1 MGNVN
6 FVSFDSMRQK
16 KSFKNTLTY
25 RGVVQASG
33 ITYDYMDKLN
43 DFVKQ
48 GLFIDEKG
56 DGFTN
61 AEKVALMQEF
71 TKIHLEKGYSTDFAA
86 MLPGTTFEYNYNDF
100 IRMAQSAGY
109 ILKEEPQAEEIDSE
123 VQPAAVDDAE
133 NVTPQQKSAE
143 DLLYEELAADPALA
157 GKSGEER
164 LKILADRQFEIR
176 RQLSELDKPVTY
188 RTKKFLFWGGKEKTR
203 ELTPEEKQERETLRS
218 ELTAKQDEL
227 NRQYKFVQEMEG
239 KFWIGAYTPAAIKDE
254 RGNIIEDFSTYNRVT
269 LIDADGNERR
279 AAEIVSYDRRNEYGY
294 PVEER
299 KYYSMEMKKLGDP
312 TTAQGLYWDIV
323 PDKDNELKGYKLKE
337 YKLSE
342 KGSR

>member
-16 KSFKNTLTY
+16 DNFKNTLTY
-25 RGVVQASG
+25 RGVVRASG
-33 ITYDYMDKLN
+33 LTYDYMDKLN
-43 DFVKQ
+43 NFVKE

-61 AEKVALMQEF
+61 AEKIALMQEF
-71 TKIHLEKGYSTDFAA
+71 TKIHLEKGYSTDFAS

-100 IRMAQSAGY
+100 IRMAQAAGY
-109 ILKEEPQAEEIDSE
+109 ILKEEPPAEEDNVE
-123 VQPAAVDDAE
+123 LQQAPAAVE
-133 NVTPQQKSAE
+133 NENAPQQKSAE
-143 DLLYEELAADPALA
+143 DLLFEELEADSELA

-176 RQLSELDKPVTY
+176 RQLSELDKPATY

-203 ELTPEEKQERETLRS
+203 ELTPEEKQERETLRA

-227 NRQYKFVQEMEG
+227 SRMHKFVQEMEG
-239 KFWIGAYTPAAIKDE
+239 KYWIGPYTPASLKDE
-254 RGNIIEDFSTYNRVT
+254 NGNILEDYSTYNRVT
-269 LIDADGNERR
+269 LVDSEGNERR

-312 TTAQGLYWDIV
+312 TISQGLYWDIV
-323 PDKDNELKGYKLKE
+323 PDMDNELKGYKLKE
-337 YKLSE
+337 YTP
-342 KGSR
+342 